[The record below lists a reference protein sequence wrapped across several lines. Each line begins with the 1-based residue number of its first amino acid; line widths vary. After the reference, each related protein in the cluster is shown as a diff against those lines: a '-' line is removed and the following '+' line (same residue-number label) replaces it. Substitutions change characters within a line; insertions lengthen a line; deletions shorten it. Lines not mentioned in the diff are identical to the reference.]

1 MEHLSVEFRVL
12 GPVGVWVNDSPVAFG
27 GPGPRGLLAVLLLSH
42 GKIVSATR
50 LVEALWGDDPPA
62 TTTGRVHSIVSEVRR
77 SLSSA
82 GLGTSVIQTGAGGY
96 LLNPAVGTS
105 DLDVFGSNA
114 AAGWQTARRGERD
127 RAAVLFGKALQAWS
141 GDALQGLDRPFV
153 EHEAYR
159 LEQLRL
165 DVVEAW
171 AAALLEAPG
180 VPEADLIYRLTTL
193 VDSHPQREASV
204 ALLMTA
210 LHRAGRRSEALQV
223 YRTNRR
229 WLRDELGLDP
239 TSELRQLESA
249 ILHAGFAPGARK
261 SVTSELGI
269 GF

>member
-1 MEHLSVEFRVL
+1 MKHSAVEFRVL
-12 GPVGVWVNDSPVAFG
+12 GPVGVWVDDAPVAIG
-27 GPGPRGLLAVLLLSH
+27 GPGPRGLLAVLLLSR
-42 GKIVSATR
+42 GKVVSAKR
-50 LVEALWGDDPPA
+50 LVGALWGDEPPA
-62 TTTGRVHSIVSEVRR
+62 TMTGRVHSLVSEVRR

-82 GLGTSVIQTGAGGY
+82 GLGPSVIQTGAGGY
-96 LLNPAVGTS
+96 LLDPTVGTF
-105 DLDVFGSNA
+105 DLDVFGSYA
-114 AAGWQTARRGERD
+114 AAGWRTARRGERES
-127 RAAVLFGKALQAWS
+127 AAVLFGEALQAWS
-141 GDALQGLDRPFV
+141 GDALQGLERPFV

-180 VPEADLIYRLTTL
+180 VPEADLIHRLTAL
-193 VDSHPQREASV
+193 VDGHPQREASV

-239 TSELRQLESA
+239 ASGLRQLESA
-249 ILHAGFAPGARK
+249 ILHAGFVPDALPSVASDLGA
-261 SVTSELGI
+261 